1 MTTQNR
7 TPSETEGPNRQR
19 RRHPDLP
26 PEVLDR
32 FEAATYA
39 NVGLT
44 LLAEA
49 TASGAIRSLKVGRRR
64 LYRISDLNLWLDA
77 HAEGG
82 PDAA

>member
-1 MTTQNR
+1 MTNQNR
-7 TPSETEGPNRQR
+7 APSEQPNRQQR
-19 RRHPDLP
+19 RRPDLP

-32 FEAATYA
+32 FGAAAYA

-49 TASGAIRSLKVGRRR
+49 TASGSIRSLKVGRRR